1 MPEIP
6 QWVKD
11 YWWVLSAFV
20 ALVIWLIK
28 MAVSLHVMKMQFLK
42 MQRDLRRLFGCNF
55 VILDGLK
62 KLGCNGAVTT
72 EYEAMRTHVLDE
84 HGYGKQEKK
93 NH

>member
-11 YWWVLSAFV
+11 FWWVLGIISTLII
-20 ALVIWLIK
+20 LVIKL
-28 MAVSLHVMKMQFLK
+28 AVNLHVMRMQFMK
-42 MQRDLRRLFGCNF
+42 MQRDLRCLFGCNF

-84 HGYGKQEKK
+84 HGYGKQKE
-93 NH
+93 